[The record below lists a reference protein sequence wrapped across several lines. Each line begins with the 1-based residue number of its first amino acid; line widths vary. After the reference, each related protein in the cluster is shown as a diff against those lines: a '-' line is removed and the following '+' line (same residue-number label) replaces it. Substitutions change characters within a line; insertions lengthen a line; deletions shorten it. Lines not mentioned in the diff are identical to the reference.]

1 MMGRPV
7 GDNAWLMGEK
17 GGGPSIPA
25 WLASKY
31 FHQRPRRQDDNV
43 KADSDIF
50 NTLSRNIGKYP
61 LHQSGELPNSYFLRE
76 LGFCPN
82 RLDPLLPGMFWI
94 PQTKYCLFCLF
105 SYSERFIFL
114 KILDDPLISSH
125 LWNDSTYDF
134 RES

>member
-25 WLASKY
+25 WLAPKY

-76 LGFCPN
+76 FGFCPN
-82 RLDPLLPGMFWI
+82 PLDPFSQGCLDAPSEVMFVFLV
-94 PQTKYCLFCLF
+94 QLF
-105 SYSERFIFL
+105 
-114 KILDDPLISSH
+114 
-125 LWNDSTYDF
+125 
-134 RES
+134 

>member
-43 KADSDIF
+43 KADSVIL

-61 LHQSGELPNSYFLRE
+61 LHQSGELPNSYFLRVGI
-76 LGFCPN
+76 LSQPSGPPPPRGVLDTPN
-82 RLDPLLPGMFWI
+82 KVMFVLLV
-94 PQTKYCLFCLF
+94 QLF
-105 SYSERFIFL
+105 
-114 KILDDPLISSH
+114 
-125 LWNDSTYDF
+125 
-134 RES
+134 

>member
-17 GGGPSIPA
+17 GGGPSIPS

-76 LGFCPN
+76 LGFCPK
-82 RLDPLLPGMFWI
+82 RLDPSSQIRFGHPKQSNVCFACSAI
-94 PQTKYCLFCLF
+94 HF
-105 SYSERFIFL
+105 S
-114 KILDDPLISSH
+114 
-125 LWNDSTYDF
+125 
-134 RES
+134 